1 MSDSPTTRS
10 HIGIAGAG
18 LLGRLLAWQLSRAG
32 HRVSVFD
39 TAASELP
46 IARSQA
52 PDPCVPTAAA
62 FTAAGML
69 SPLSEL
75 DNAEPAVAALGWRSL
90 ALWPRIAAALPGAP
104 SVTVTGSLLVA
115 HRADLGAA
123 QRVLDRLRTAT
134 ASPDWR
140 RLSPPEG
147 AQPLDAAALRALE
160 PAIQGPSHAWL
171 LPGEGFIDTVAIMAA
186 LYSGA
191 AGADWH
197 WGQRVMAV
205 EAGEGGGTLRL
216 ANGRV
221 LAFDA
226 VMDVRGAGA
235 KVGISPSPLWGEGRG
250 EGLAAVERGAAGVT
264 PTSTPHQRG
273 SERPYPNP
281 LPPAGEAVKVRGVR
295 GEVIWLDC
303 PGHGLTRPVR
313 LLHPRHRVYI
323 VPRSA
328 RDVLVGASE
337 IESEDRSPVSLRSAT
352 ELMAAA
358 HSVVP
363 ALAEARILKLDVNL
377 RPALPDNNPLV
388 QWQGRKLTING
399 LFRHGWLLAPA
410 LIEQAMAADGARAA
424 GLQGPS
430 PDQDAINLIAASA
443 LLARTSA

>member
-1 MSDSPTTRS
+1 MMSSPP

-39 TAASELP
+39 PSISEQP
-46 IARSQA
+46 VPRSQA
-52 PDPCVPTAAA
+52 PDPYVPTAAA

-90 ALWPRIAAALPGAP
+90 ALWQRIAAALPNSP
-104 SVTVTGSLLVA
+104 RVMVCGSLLVA

-123 QRVLDRLRTAT
+123 QRVLARMQVAT
-134 ASPDWR
+134 ARPEWR
-140 RLSPPEG
+140 VASPPEG

-160 PAIQGPSHAWL
+160 PSIQGPAHAWL
-171 LPGEGFIDTVAIMAA
+171 LPGEGFIDTVATMTA
-186 LYSGA
+186 LHSGA

-197 WGQRVMAV
+197 WGQRVLAV

-216 ANGRV
+216 ADGRV
-221 LAFDA
+221 LAFDVVIDVRGVGA
-226 VMDVRGAGA
+226 GLLPRPSGERAGVRGAGHD
-235 KVGISPSPLWGEGRG
+235 G
-250 EGLAAVERGAAGVT
+250 GAAG
-264 PTSTPHQRG
+264 PH
-273 SERPYPNP
+273 PNP
-281 LPPAGEAVKVRGVR
+281 PPAGEGENSLRVRGVR

-323 VPRSA
+323 VPRSD

-337 IESEDRSPVSLRSAT
+337 IESEDRSPVSLRTAT

-410 LIEQAMAADGARAA
+410 LVERALATEDVHAANLGVAPFDDLAMN
-424 GLQGPS
+424 S
-430 PDQDAINLIAASA
+430 KAASA
-443 LLARTSA
+443 GLASAIA